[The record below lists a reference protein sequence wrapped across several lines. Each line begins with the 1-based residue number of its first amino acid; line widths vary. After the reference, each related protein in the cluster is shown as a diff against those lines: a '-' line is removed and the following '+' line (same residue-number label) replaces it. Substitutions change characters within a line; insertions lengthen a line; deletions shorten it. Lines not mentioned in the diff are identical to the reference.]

1 MEQFLLTPQWA
12 LTKNQT
18 HVETPFFFSHLV
30 GLEGPPNHP
39 VSKVKAFC
47 VNIMTGTSQN
57 QK

>member
-47 VNIMTGTSQN
+47 VNIMTATSQN
-57 QK
+57 